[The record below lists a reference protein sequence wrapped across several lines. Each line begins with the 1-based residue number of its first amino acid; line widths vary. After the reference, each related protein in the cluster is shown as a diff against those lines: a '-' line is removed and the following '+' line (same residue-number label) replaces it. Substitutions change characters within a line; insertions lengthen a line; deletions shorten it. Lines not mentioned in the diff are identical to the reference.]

1 MPTKTRGRPRTNTN
15 NVNIDEVLVEFLS
28 EKKTDYGNVCYFKI
42 IDNEWR
48 KMKNITSLEEE
59 DLNMPYWLT

>member
-15 NVNIDEVLVEFLS
+15 NVNIDEILVEFLS

-48 KMKNITSLEEE
+48 KKMKT
-59 DLNMPYWLT
+59 